1 MFDVAVSHDN
11 DYAEVLSYF
20 LLRSLGKRR
29 ASLDVQLSSA
39 VTGSD
44 KPLVF
49 YLLSAW
55 FLLND
60 KVVFCLT
67 FKVSLIYEW
76 KASERPLQ
84 IKYLLV
90 FLVEEP
96 AACLVLRHLAGAPDQ
111 AWFWEQCFG
120 TFLVLFHFA
129 GKIKSFLLCAYP
141 FFEFLL
147 HRSLIWIV
155 LKFWCT
161 SWNKCHPF
169 CQNGR
174 PEVLG
179 VPEC

>member
-111 AWFWEQCFG
+111 AWFWEQCFV

-141 FFEFLL
+141 FFWVF
-147 HRSLIWIV
+147 V
-155 LKFWCT
+155 T
-161 SWNKCHPF
+161 
-169 CQNGR
+169 
-174 PEVLG
+174 
-179 VPEC
+179 